1 MDLFKLKT
9 LKIDKN
15 HKSNTIQ
22 NLVNIQNIVNTFNY
36 CLQNKKKCLVTDNTQ
51 NNPEMKDDIT
61 IVYKSQIYYLTW
73 VNLIMTNKLINKK
86 YSINMN
92 FNVTPNIF
100 NIFFIKLID
109 THYEKCKQFSKN
121 LIGNSKSFFGI
132 YNSYDDCIRNV
143 DNSLYFS
150 FNIFTFILYRV
161 KETDTSIIG
170 KLFPTI
176 SIENG
181 VINYNK
187 VNFKCPASFTKIKS
201 NIFQI
206 KKRIVEFNQISKTNL
221 ESHNLNKKLEI
232 FYRKNIIH
240 NTYILKIKNTI
251 TNTILQNLYLFLIC
265 SYPFLDN
272 SDNVILYD
280 SDTFDFPKSSLS
292 LFIKTIQLKKHL
304 IIQLDSKFNA
314 YVSDILTSII
324 NYLQK
329 LSSLSKVKVI
339 TKNIEYNYNDIMIHL
354 VSEIYY
360 IIISLIVYLPN
371 LIKNFNEI
379 KSCSYIHANYVF
391 SQNEV
396 KNLYNHKN
404 NLFPDNLTYIKSILL
419 KTLSIFTYNYYT
431 IIRTN
436 NNIDIVPIKENM
448 SNDFILNLLD
458 RSNKAEL
465 SKTLILNTTNNIFH
479 FIKKDNIEYPYI
491 IINIDNID
499 NSCIKSTSKVYTKC
513 FTNVVPIFINV
524 LYSMDNLHVSLSYK
538 KEHQNFKNAFDE
550 IINELVK

>member
-9 LKIDKN
+9 LRIDKN

-22 NLVNIQNIVNTFNY
+22 NFSDIQNIVNTFNY
-36 CLQNKKKCLVTDNTQ
+36 CLKNKKKCLITDNTQ

-61 IVYKSQIYYLTW
+61 IIYKTQTYYLNW
-73 VNLIMTNKLINKK
+73 VNLIMTNKLIDKK

-92 FNVTPNIF
+92 FNITPCIF

-109 THYEKCKQFSKN
+109 THYEKCKLFSKN
-121 LIGNSKSFFGI
+121 LIGNSESYFGI

-143 DNSLYFS
+143 ENSLYFS

-161 KETDTSIIG
+161 KETNTSIIG

-176 SIENG
+176 SISDG
-181 VINYNK
+181 IINYNHVK
-187 VNFKCPASFTKIKS
+187 FKCPKSFTNIKT

-206 KKRIVEFNQISKTNL
+206 KKRIVEFNQISKSNI
-221 ESHNLNKKLEI
+221 ESHNLNKKLEL

-251 TNTILQNLYLFLIC
+251 TNTILQNLYLFLMC
-265 SYPFLDN
+265 SYPFLEN
-272 SDNVILYD
+272 SENVIIYD
-280 SDTFDFPKSSLS
+280 SLTFDYPKSSLS
-292 LFIKTIQLKKHL
+292 LFIKTINQKKHL
-304 IIQLDSKFNA
+304 IIQIDSKFNA
-314 YVSDILTSII
+314 YISEILGSII

-339 TKNIEYNYNDIMIHL
+339 TKNIKYNYNDMMVHL

-360 IIISLIVYLPN
+360 IIVSLIVYLPN

-379 KSCSYIHANYVF
+379 KSSTYVHANYIF
-391 SQNEV
+391 SPTEV
-396 KNLYNHKN
+396 NNLYNHKN
-404 NLFPDNLTYIKSILL
+404 NLFSDNLTYIKSILL

-436 NNIDIVPIKENM
+436 NDIDIVPIKENM
-448 SNDFILNLLD
+448 SNQFIIDLLD

-465 SKTLILNTTNNIFH
+465 SKTLILNTTNNIFN

-491 IINIDNID
+491 IINIDRLD
-499 NSCIKSTSKVYTKC
+499 NSCINSTSKVYTKC
-513 FTNVVPIFINV
+513 FTNVIPLFINV
-524 LYSMDNLHVSLSYK
+524 LYSTNNLHISLSYK
-538 KEHQNFKNAFDE
+538 KEHQNFRNAFDE